1 MSLLKAQD
9 LKKQGRIINISGS
22 LGFVELNAEKRFAF
36 DIEKGTDLRIGDIV
50 DFEVIEVAVSISGE
64 AYYKASNLSLVI
76 RTENTQTPPHVRLS
90 QIAKRFNISISL
102 LVLILERYNIKVEAN
117 PNAKISNEQLALVLN
132 NLTGLEELD
141 HSITFR
147 REFQKKYKKGS
158 EIDVRV
164 SKVVPPSQIFTL
176 FADGFLGRLSLIDL
190 SWSVPQ
196 AEELFKKITEGSWL
210 KCIITDIDFENKQVK
225 LSIKHG
231 EKKGSDSIL
240 WNRIDRGDVFT
251 SSFIEE
257 LPNSYILLTEKGFY
271 CILSKEHKLE
281 NLTEPAKVKI
291 IDKIDSLDLFRVI
304 PASVEVKEDL
314 PQPVIQ
320 TNDFGLIDI
329 ELRNF
334 EAFKKSIL
342 GNHASDQDIEA
353 IRNYFAGNEN
363 LFSKEIEAPFT
374 WHISFESNSSV
385 YETTFKQNAIAYFL
399 EGQDHSSENETRLLE
414 KLSTAGYWTRV
425 NPKFRKGDI
434 IEFSLF
440 NEDVNFFGEVEISK
454 DQKSVKCLI
463 KNFSF
468 GQSFSGA
475 SKAKKQNSRIGAY
488 FLRSPLIIS
497 SPNTNLTSDESNKK
511 VIDFILEKS
520 RAFEILTKLK
530 QEAGEILREEG
541 RTLGLID
548 KFLEYQESLLD
559 RNKTI
564 PVYVEKFER
573 TNALNG
579 TVAITIDQSVGNSL
593 EIEDDSMVNI
603 KVPVGSDSQYELEWF
618 SDATI
623 SFENNK
629 CKLVFYRDV
638 SLNSL
643 RSGFYVEIK
652 VSKAQLQIQRSII
665 QDFLQKKIKID
676 HIESLLVQPEKI
688 KPPILSTKKLF
699 NPDLINTE
707 IEQRDNNQI
716 KAVRKAIGNG
726 NIFLIQGPPGTGK
739 TTVIAEIINQLAS
752 DGKRILVTGQ
762 NHVAVDNVLSK
773 ISKDSTLNLLRVGKE
788 DKIDKSLSI
797 YHIDNLVNEYQETF
811 NEFLQNQ
818 LTLLK
823 YYLRSVK
830 DGKTR
835 EKILPEYNDTVNNY
849 IAKYGNL
856 KEILKQRHF
865 LLLDGISDLSVL
877 EMQDTIKAYEKWLGS
892 INNEIDTLIQPL
904 IYGSVDVVFAT
915 CIGIKTDPVFRDAGL
930 RFDTV
935 IIDEAGKANI
945 AETLVAIEL
954 GKEVILVGDQM
965 QLPPYMDSS
974 LIDPN
979 DPKSFPRSEFGYG
992 YLQEEIIRALKTSFF
1007 EFLIKRI
1014 EQDRFPKEN
1023 LEMLNYQHRMHPNIG
1038 KFVSE
1043 SFYGGKVLMGAK
1055 THQNKLDYPSPF
1067 NKEVVFFDTSNTP
1080 SPYEI
1085 VEGTSAKNN
1094 TEAEAIVDIILP
1106 LLFENHLPT
1115 SEIAIIAPYKSQV
1128 ANIKYH
1134 INNSEKCQH
1143 KNIDVSTL
1151 DSFQGKEYDVIL
1163 FSFTRSSD
1171 HEASIRN
1178 GKKPVKVGF
1187 LDDAKRLNVAFS
1199 RAKKKLI
1206 LIGNAKTLTDKRSHF
1221 DLLFNY
1227 TELFSKLVRLSKEE
1241 LIGNFVN
1248 IADYRDFKSPFEK
1261 LTEKYKSGDKVLAK
1275 YKSCGTKGGAT
1286 FGHFFKVEGY
1296 DCLLPIA
1303 FIEEN
1308 NQKKFSDLSVDTTM
1322 ELFIKY
1328 INSDNKRVTLQILAP
1343 EKRSNGFIRKNTWKS
1358 NIANIK
1364 VGQKL
1369 PGKIVKK
1376 VNFGYFVK
1384 LECGIEG
1391 LLHTTKVNKKKKLT
1405 EGQQIL
1411 VKIIRIDN
1419 DKQQITFSYT

>member
-1 MSLLKAQD
+1 MSLLKTPD
-9 LKKQGRIINISGS
+9 LKKQGRIINISGH
-22 LGFVELNAEKRFAF
+22 LGFVELNGGTRYAF
-36 DIEKGTDLRIGDIV
+36 DLEEGSDLQIGDIV
-50 DFEVIEVAVSISGE
+50 DFEIIEVAVSRSGGT
-64 AYYKASNLSLVI
+64 YYKATNLSFVV
-76 RTENTQTPPHVRLS
+76 RAENTPVLPHIRLS
-90 QIAKRFNISISL
+90 QIAKRYNIGIL
-102 LVLILERYNIKVEAN
+102 PLVQILERHNIKVEAN

-147 REFQKKYKKGS
+147 REFQEKYKKGS
-158 EIDVRV
+158 IIDVRV
-164 SKVVPPSQIFTL
+164 SEVIPPSQVFTL
-176 FADGFLGRLSLIDL
+176 FPDGFVGRLSVIDL
-190 SWSVPQ
+190 SWSLPQ
-196 AEELFKKITEGSWL
+196 AEEVFKNIKAGNWL
-210 KCIITDIDFENKQVK
+210 KCKITDIDFENKQVK
-225 LSIKHG
+225 LSIKHL
-231 EKKGSDSIL
+231 EKQGSDTIL
-240 WNRIDRGDVFT
+240 WNRIDRGDVFNAEI
-251 SSFIEE
+251 IEE
-257 LPNSYILLTEKGFY
+257 LPNSYVVQTEKGFY
-271 CILSKEHKLE
+271 GVLSKEY
-281 NLTEPAKVKI
+281 KI
-291 IDKIDSLDLFRVI
+291 DNANEAIKIKITDKIDALDLFRVI
-304 PASVEVKEDL
+304 PASVETKEDQ

-320 TNDFGLIDI
+320 TNDFGLIDP

-342 GNHASDQDIEA
+342 GNHASDQDIET
-353 IRNYFAGNEN
+353 IKNYFNGNEN

-374 WHISFESNSSV
+374 WHISFEANSSV

-399 EGQDHSSENETRLLE
+399 EGEEYSAENEILLLE
-414 KLSTAGYWTRV
+414 KLSNAGYWARV
-425 NPKFRKGDI
+425 NAKWRKSDI

-440 NEDVNFFGEVEISK
+440 NEDVNFFGEVVISK
-454 DQKSVKCLI
+454 DQKSVRCLI

-468 GQSFSGA
+468 GHSFSGA
-475 SKAKKQNSRIGAY
+475 SDAKKRNSRIGAY

-497 SPNTNLTSDESNKK
+497 SPSANLASDESNKK
-511 VIDFILEKS
+511 VIDFISDKYK
-520 RAFEILTKLK
+520 AFEILTKLK

-548 KFLEYQESLLD
+548 KFLEYQESILD
-559 RNKTI
+559 RNKSI

-573 TNALNG
+573 ANAQSG
-579 TVAITIDQSVGNSL
+579 TVAILVDQSVGNSL
-593 EIEDDSMVNI
+593 EIEDESIVNI
-603 KVPVGSDSQYELEWF
+603 KVPVGSGPQSELEWF
-618 SDATI
+618 SDAALC
-623 SFENNK
+623 FENDK
-629 CKLVFYRDV
+629 CKLTFYKDV

-643 RSGFYVEIK
+643 GAGFYVELK
-652 VSKAQLQIQRSII
+652 VSKTQLQIQRSII

-688 KPPILSTKKLF
+688 KPPVLSTKQLV
-699 NPDLINTE
+699 NPDLVLTE
-707 IEQRDNNQI
+707 KEQPDNNQI
-716 KAVRKAIGNG
+716 RAVRKAIGNG

-739 TTVIAEIINQLAS
+739 TTVIAEIINQLVNA
-752 DGKRILVTGQ
+752 GKRILVTGQ

-773 ISKDSTLNLLRVGKE
+773 ISKDPALNLLRVGKE
-788 DKIDKSLSI
+788 DKIDKSLSL
-797 YHIDNLVNEYQETF
+797 YHIDNLVKEYQGTF

-818 LTLLK
+818 LSLVR
-823 YYLRSVK
+823 YYMDAIRN
-830 DGKTR
+830 GKTR
-835 EKILPEYNDTVNNY
+835 DQILPEYNDKVNNF
-849 IAKYGNL
+849 IINYGNL
-856 KEILKQRHF
+856 KESLKQRHF
-865 LLLDGISDLSVL
+865 LLRDGISELTIS
-877 EMQDTIKAYEKWLGS
+877 EMHQTVNAYENWIHS
-892 INNEIDTLIQPL
+892 INNEIDLMIQPL

-915 CIGIKTDPVFRDAGL
+915 CIGIKTDPVFRDTGL

-992 YLQEEIIRALKTSFF
+992 YLQEEIVHALKTSFF
-1007 EFLIKRI
+1007 EFLINRI
-1014 EQDRFPKEN
+1014 KQDRFPKEN

-1043 SFYGGKVLMGAK
+1043 SFYGGKVLMGSK
-1055 THQNKLDYPSPF
+1055 THQNRLDYPSPF

-1080 SPYEI
+1080 NPYEI

-1163 FSFTRSSD
+1163 FSFTRSSN

-1199 RAKKKLI
+1199 RAKKKLV

-1248 IADYRDFKSPFEK
+1248 IADYRDFKSPFENLK
-1261 LTEKYKSGDKVLAK
+1261 EKFKQGDKVLAK
-1275 YKSCGTKGGAT
+1275 YKSCGMKAGKS

-1303 FIEEN
+1303 FIRETEHE
-1308 NQKKFSDLSVDTTM
+1308 KFSKMTVETTI
-1322 ELFIKY
+1322 ELFIKE
-1328 INSDNKRVTLQILAP
+1328 INSETKRVTLQILGP
-1343 EKRSNGFIRKNTWKS
+1343 KNISNGLNRVTAWKQ
-1358 NIANIK
+1358 NIAKIK
-1364 VGQKL
+1364 VGHKL
-1369 PGKIVKK
+1369 PGKIVRK
-1376 VNFGYFVK
+1376 VDFGYFVK

-1391 LLHTTKVNKKKKLT
+1391 LLHNTKIRNGKKVQVGQEISVNV
-1405 EGQQIL
+1405 IN
-1411 VKIIRIDN
+1411 IN
-1419 DKQQITFSYT
+1419 SDKQQIAFSHT